1 MKVNGK
7 DYPMYYEK
15 KMFEIIFKTVALP
28 GVTIEFNTSSPAL
41 MSAAAR
47 TQKVPFEA
55 GAIFHPKLF

>member
-1 MKVNGK
+1 
-7 DYPMYYEK
+7 MYYEK